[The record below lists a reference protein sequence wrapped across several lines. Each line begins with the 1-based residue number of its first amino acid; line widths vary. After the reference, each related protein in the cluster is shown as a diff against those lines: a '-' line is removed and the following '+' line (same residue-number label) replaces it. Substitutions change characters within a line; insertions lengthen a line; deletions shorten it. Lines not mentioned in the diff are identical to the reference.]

1 MFIKVIN
8 NYVRFVSKID
18 FLIEKILYIKMR
30 LKEKLNDFI
39 CK

>member
-18 FLIEKILYIKMR
+18 FLIEKILYIKN
-30 LKEKLNDFI
+30 EY
-39 CK
+39 